1 MAQVLGLDP
10 DSRSTPQHFNLST
23 HVQQAIFRQFQQF
36 FLQFNRPTVDQTSLT
51 DSTIWSD
58 HLAALAS
65 KCGAGVSRYF
75 ELLFPWF
82 GTFFRHEPGTLET
95 FFTKA
100 LLNFPFSGRS
110 ESTTWHGFM
119 SWIMGRLNT
128 TSGLEASWEKARNVD
143 SRSSL
148 FVELAVSG
156 PFSSTHLRW
165 AVWVSWLR
173 QSL

>member
-23 HVQQAIFRQFQQF
+23 RVQQTIFRQFQQF
-36 FLQFNRPTVDQTSLT
+36 FLQFNLPTVDQTSLT
-51 DSTIWSD
+51 DATIWSD

-65 KCGAGVSRYF
+65 KCSAGVFGY
-75 ELLFPWF
+75 F
-82 GTFFRHEPGTLET
+82 GTSFPLVWDFFPAWAWTLET
-95 FFTKA
+95 LFTKA
-100 LLNFPFSGRS
+100 LLNFTFSGWS
-110 ESTTWHGFM
+110 EGTIWHGFT

-148 FVELAVSG
+148 FAELAVSG

-165 AVWVSWLR
+165 AVWVSWLH